1 MKKYRN
7 LLLLLPFLVLFSCME
22 DESEYSSQE
31 KENVQVDQVTVDT
44 TDTDEELPEG
54 QLVPGLHL
62 VKLKVLQG
70 QDSVERQF
78 KYYMPVSTD
87 ASKPISL
94 LFEFH
99 GSYEFEAGEEVPNP
113 ISGISETH
121 VLNQKAI
128 KENYII
134 CYPAGWPEFQQD
146 SSGAVNWAGENY
158 TRSLP
163 FIDAMLKYFTQDN
176 EPQVDPNRIYS
187 TGQSSGAILS
197 FSLALHRPEQFA
209 AITPRAGQS
218 ASTDPFPSRAV
229 PVRVFAGE
237 KDQTVVHSAVI
248 TNMTK
253 WAEEIG
259 GYFAADMQMDS
270 TVFEDYADV
279 TIRYWHGG
287 KADYEIYSLAGIDHN
302 ISVSSCADAM
312 FEFQKNHTL
321 DNAATPLFITTS
333 IKEINAQCGE
343 TISFKISYTEGATL
357 GMTNTPK
364 GWDVQLQGNE
374 VILKAPADYFG
385 DIDRKGNITF
395 TVTQGTQA
403 PVSCEVSYN
412 LNSPK
417 TYFEVG
423 DIYYNENFDPIGVVV
438 WVNQSN
444 IREAKIISPQK
455 PGQYGSILYCGNGEG
470 LGLDFQTPDRKNGYQ
485 NTQDMLVRNNTFA
498 EPYTADN
505 AAFVWASEYSVAGE
519 KGWYLPAIEE
529 LAAAN
534 SNLTLINEALTS
546 IGGQALDGNVY
557 SSTTQVEN
565 GAQKKTFYYYN
576 FKTGAE
582 ETKLPYD
589 NNSEYLG
596 YIVVR
601 AMKTVTKN

>member
-7 LLLLLPFLVLFSCME
+7 LLLLIPFLVLFSCME

-218 ASTDPFPSRAV
+218 ASTDPF
-229 PVRVFAGE
+229 
-237 KDQTVVHSAVI
+237 QTVVHSAVI

-385 DIDRKGNITF
+385 NIDRKGNITF

>member
-7 LLLLLPFLVLFSCME
+7 LLLLIPFLVLFSCME

-70 QDSVERQF
+70 QDSMERQF

-385 DIDRKGNITF
+385 NIDRKGNITF

>member
-7 LLLLLPFLVLFSCME
+7 LLLLIPFLVLFSCME

-534 SNLTLINEALTS
+534 SNLTLINEALTL

>member
-7 LLLLLPFLVLFSCME
+7 LLLLIPFLVLFSCME

-128 KENYII
+128 KENYLI

-176 EPQVDPNRIYS
+176 EPQVDPNLIYS

>member
-7 LLLLLPFLVLFSCME
+7 LLLLIPFLVLFSCME

-470 LGLDFQTPDRKNGYQ
+470 LGLDFHTPDRENGYQ
-485 NTQDMLVRNNTFA
+485 NTQKMLARNNTFTN
-498 EPYTADN
+498 PYTADN

>member
-7 LLLLLPFLVLFSCME
+7 LLLLIPFLVLFSCME

-70 QDSVERQF
+70 QDSMERQF

-134 CYPAGWPEFQQD
+134 CYPAGWPEFQKD

-364 GWDVQLQGNE
+364 GWHVQLQGNE

-385 DIDRKGNITF
+385 NIDRKGNITF

>member
-7 LLLLLPFLVLFSCME
+7 LLLLIPFLVLFSCME

-99 GSYEFEAGEEVPNP
+99 GSYEFEAGEEVPKP

-385 DIDRKGNITF
+385 NIDRKGNITF

>member
-7 LLLLLPFLVLFSCME
+7 LLLLIPFLVLFSCME

-385 DIDRKGNITF
+385 NIDRKGNITF

>member
-7 LLLLLPFLVLFSCME
+7 LLLLIPFLVLFSCME

-70 QDSVERQF
+70 QDSMERQF

>member
-7 LLLLLPFLVLFSCME
+7 LLLLIPFLVLFSCME

-444 IREAKIISPQK
+444 IREAKIISPKK
-455 PGQYGSILYCGNGEG
+455 PGQWGSIWYCGDGEG
-470 LGLDFQTPDRKNGYQ
+470 LGLDFHTPDRENGYQ
-485 NTQDMLVRNNTFA
+485 NTQDMLARNNTFTN
-498 EPYTADN
+498 PYTADN

>member
-7 LLLLLPFLVLFSCME
+7 LLLLIPFLVLFSCME

-113 ISGISETH
+113 IYGISETH

-385 DIDRKGNITF
+385 NIDRKGNITF

>member
-7 LLLLLPFLVLFSCME
+7 LLLLIPFLVLFSCME

-187 TGQSSGAILS
+187 TGQASGAILS
-197 FSLALHRPEQFA
+197 LSLALHRPEQFA

>member
-7 LLLLLPFLVLFSCME
+7 LLLLIPFLVLFSCME
-22 DESEYSSQE
+22 DESEYRSQE
-31 KENVQVDQVTVDT
+31 KENVQVAQVTVDT

-287 KADYEIYSLAGIDHN
+287 KADYEIYSLAGIDHS
-302 ISVSSCADAM
+302 ISVSECADAM

-321 DNAATPLFITTS
+321 DNAAIPLFITTS

-357 GMTNTPK
+357 EMTNTPK
-364 GWDVQLQGNE
+364 GWDIQLQENE

-385 DIDRKGNITF
+385 DIDRKGSITF

-444 IREAKIISPQK
+444 IREAKIISPKK
-455 PGQYGSILYCGNGEG
+455 PGQWGSIWYCGDGEG
-470 LGLDFQTPDRKNGYQ
+470 LGLDFQTPDRENGYQ
-485 NTQDMLVRNNTFA
+485 NTQDMLARNNTFA

-529 LAAAN
+529 LAVAN
-534 SNLTLINEALTS
+534 SNLTIINEALTS
-546 IGGQALDGNVY
+546 IGGQALDGSVY

-576 FKTGAE
+576 FNTGTEA
-582 ETKLPYD
+582 TYLPRD

-601 AMKTVTKN
+601 AMKVVTKN

>member
-7 LLLLLPFLVLFSCME
+7 LLLLIPFLVLFSCME

-470 LGLDFQTPDRKNGYQ
+470 LGLDVQTPDRKNGYQ

>member
-7 LLLLLPFLVLFSCME
+7 LLLLIPFLVLFSCME

-444 IREAKIISPQK
+444 IISPKK
-455 PGQYGSILYCGNGEG
+455 PGQWGSIWYCGDGEG

>member
-7 LLLLLPFLVLFSCME
+7 LLLLIPFLVLFSCME

-589 NNSEYLG
+589 NNSEYVG

>member
-7 LLLLLPFLVLFSCME
+7 LLLLIPFLVLFSCME

-99 GSYEFEAGEEVPNP
+99 GSYEFEAGEEVPYP

-470 LGLDFQTPDRKNGYQ
+470 LGLDVQTPDRKNGYQ

>member
-7 LLLLLPFLVLFSCME
+7 LLLLIPFLVLFSCME

-197 FSLALHRPEQFA
+197 FYLALHRPEQFA

-385 DIDRKGNITF
+385 NIDRKGNITF

>member
-7 LLLLLPFLVLFSCME
+7 LLLLIPFLVLFSCME

-357 GMTNTPK
+357 GMTNTSK

-385 DIDRKGNITF
+385 NIDRKGNITF

>member
-7 LLLLLPFLVLFSCME
+7 LLLLIPFLVLFSCME

-364 GWDVQLQGNE
+364 GWDVQLQGND

-385 DIDRKGNITF
+385 NIDRKGNITF

>member
-7 LLLLLPFLVLFSCME
+7 LLLLIPFLVLFSCME

-444 IREAKIISPQK
+444 IREAKIISPKK
-455 PGQYGSILYCGNGEG
+455 PGQWGSIWYCGDGEG
-470 LGLDFQTPDRKNGYQ
+470 LGLDFHTPDRKNGYQ

-589 NNSEYLG
+589 NNSDYLG

>member
-7 LLLLLPFLVLFSCME
+7 LLLLIPFLVLFSCME

-121 VLNQKAI
+121 VLIHKAI
-128 KENYII
+128 KEIYII

-470 LGLDFQTPDRKNGYQ
+470 LGLDFHTPDRENGYQ
-485 NTQDMLVRNNTFA
+485 NTQNMLARNNTFTN
-498 EPYTADN
+498 PYTADN

>member
-7 LLLLLPFLVLFSCME
+7 LLLLIPFLVLFSCME

-237 KDQTVVHSAVI
+237 KDKTVVHSAVI

-287 KADYEIYSLAGIDHN
+287 KADYEIYSLAGIDHS
-302 ISVSSCADAM
+302 ISVSECADAM

-321 DNAATPLFITTS
+321 DNAAIPLFITTS

-357 GMTNTPK
+357 EMTNTPK
-364 GWDVQLQGNE
+364 GWDIQLQENE

-385 DIDRKGNITF
+385 DIDRKGSITF

-444 IREAKIISPQK
+444 IREAKIISPKK
-455 PGQYGSILYCGNGEG
+455 PGQWGSIWYCGDGEG
-470 LGLDFQTPDRKNGYQ
+470 LGLDFQTPDRENGYQ
-485 NTQDMLVRNNTFA
+485 NTQDMLARNNTFA

-529 LAAAN
+529 
-534 SNLTLINEALTS
+534 
-546 IGGQALDGNVY
+546 
-557 SSTTQVEN
+557 
-565 GAQKKTFYYYN
+565 
-576 FKTGAE
+576 
-582 ETKLPYD
+582 
-589 NNSEYLG
+589 
-596 YIVVR
+596 
-601 AMKTVTKN
+601 

>member
-7 LLLLLPFLVLFSCME
+7 LLLLIPFLVLFSCME

-44 TDTDEELPEG
+44 TDTDVELPEG

-485 NTQDMLVRNNTFA
+485 NTQAMLVRNNTFA

>member
-7 LLLLLPFLVLFSCME
+7 LLLLIPFLVLFSCME

-485 NTQDMLVRNNTFA
+485 YTQDMLVRNNTFA

>member
-7 LLLLLPFLVLFSCME
+7 LLLLIPFLVLFSCME

-546 IGGQALDGNVY
+546 IGGQTLDGNVY

>member
-7 LLLLLPFLVLFSCME
+7 LLLLIPFLVLFSCME

-237 KDQTVVHSAVI
+237 KDKTVVHSAVI

-287 KADYEIYSLAGIDHN
+287 KADYEIYSLAGIDHS
-302 ISVSSCADAM
+302 ISVSECADAM

-321 DNAATPLFITTS
+321 DNAAIPLFITTS

-357 GMTNTPK
+357 EMTNTPK
-364 GWDVQLQGNE
+364 GWDIQLQENE

-385 DIDRKGNITF
+385 DIDRKGSITF

-444 IREAKIISPQK
+444 IREAKIISPKK
-455 PGQYGSILYCGNGEG
+455 PGQWGSIWYCGDGEG
-470 LGLDFQTPDRKNGYQ
+470 LGLDFQTPDRENGYQ
-485 NTQDMLVRNNTFA
+485 NTQDMLARNNTFA

-529 LAAAN
+529 LAVAN
-534 SNLTLINEALTS
+534 SNLTIINEALTS
-546 IGGQALDGNVY
+546 IAGLQ
-557 SSTTQVEN
+557 
-565 GAQKKTFYYYN
+565 TF
-576 FKTGAE
+576 
-582 ETKLPYD
+582 
-589 NNSEYLG
+589 
-596 YIVVR
+596 
-601 AMKTVTKN
+601 

>member
-7 LLLLLPFLVLFSCME
+7 LLLLIPFLVLFSCME

-78 KYYMPVSTD
+78 KYYMPVSTN

-444 IREAKIISPQK
+444 IREAKIISPKK
-455 PGQYGSILYCGNGEG
+455 PGQWGSIWYCGDGEG
-470 LGLDFQTPDRKNGYQ
+470 LGLDFHTPDRKNGYQ

>member
-7 LLLLLPFLVLFSCME
+7 LLLLIPFLVLFSCME

-287 KADYEIYSLAGIDHN
+287 KADYEIYSLAGIDHS
-302 ISVSSCADAM
+302 ISVSECADAM

-321 DNAATPLFITTS
+321 DNAAIPLFITTS

-357 GMTNTPK
+357 EMTNTPK
-364 GWDVQLQGNE
+364 GWDIQLQENE

-385 DIDRKGNITF
+385 DIDRKGSITF

>member
-7 LLLLLPFLVLFSCME
+7 LLLLIPFLVLFSCME

-498 EPYTADN
+498 EPYTADK

>member
-7 LLLLLPFLVLFSCME
+7 LLLLIPFLVLFSCME

-438 WVNQSN
+438 WVKQSN

-470 LGLDFQTPDRKNGYQ
+470 LGLDVQTPDRKNGYQ

>member
-7 LLLLLPFLVLFSCME
+7 LLLLIPFLVLFSCME

-176 EPQVDPNRIYS
+176 EPQVDPNRIYY

-385 DIDRKGNITF
+385 NIDRKGNITF

>member
-7 LLLLLPFLVLFSCME
+7 LLLLIPFLVLFSCME

-357 GMTNTPK
+357 EMTNTPK
-364 GWDVQLQGNE
+364 GWDIQLQENE

-385 DIDRKGNITF
+385 DIDRKGSITF

-444 IREAKIISPQK
+444 IREAKIISPKK
-455 PGQYGSILYCGNGEG
+455 PGQWGSIWYCGDGEG
-470 LGLDFQTPDRKNGYQ
+470 LGLDFQTPDRENGYQ
-485 NTQDMLVRNNTFA
+485 NTQDMLARNNTFA

-546 IGGQALDGNVY
+546 IGGQALDGSVY

-576 FKTGAE
+576 FNTGTEA
-582 ETKLPYD
+582 TYLPRD

-601 AMKTVTKN
+601 AMKVVTKN

>member
-7 LLLLLPFLVLFSCME
+7 LLLLIPFLVLFSCME

-557 SSTTQVEN
+557 SSTTKVEN
-565 GAQKKTFYYYN
+565 DSQKKTFYNYN
-576 FKTGAE
+576 FNTGAE

-601 AMKTVTKN
+601 AMKVVTKN